1 MVALVVVAV
10 GLAMMAFE
18 RLRPGVRQPGVRGFW
33 WRAVAA
39 SVLQAASVQLLA
51 PVWDRY
57 LLAHRAWWAH
67 GLNTL
72 VGALVGYLAIT
83 FVYYFWHRARHE
95 LPWLWRWLHQL
106 HHSPQRIE
114 VITSFYKH
122 PFEIVANGVL
132 SSAVLYAL
140 LGLSV
145 NAAAGAVLLSGLA
158 ELFYHWNVRTPEW
171 LGYLI
176 QRPESHRL
184 HHERGRHARNF
195 SDLPLWDMLFG
206 TFENARGEPVACGF
220 EDGIEARVT
229 ELLLGRD
236 LSAEPAS

>member
-1 MVALVVVAV
+1 MVALVVIAV
-10 GLAMMAFE
+10 GLSMMVME
-18 RLRPGVRQPGVRGFW
+18 RLKPGVAQPSVRGFW
-33 WRAVAA
+33 WRAVVVSA
-39 SVLQAASVQLLA
+39 VQAGCVQGLA

-57 LLAHRAWWAH
+57 LLAHRAWSTG
-67 GLNTL
+67 GLGVL
-72 VGALVGYLAIT
+72 GGALVGYLAIT
-83 FVYYFWHRARHE
+83 LVYYFWHRARHE

-122 PFEIVANGVL
+122 PLEILANGVL
-132 SSAVLYAL
+132 SSAVLYGL
-140 LGLSV
+140 VGLSV
-145 NAAAGAVLLSGLA
+145 EAAAGAVLLSGLA

-184 HHERGRHARNF
+184 HHERGRHGRNY

-206 TFENARGEPVACGF
+206 TFENARGVPVACGF
-220 EDGIEARVT
+220 DAGEEQRVV
-229 ELLLGRD
+229 EMLLGRD
-236 LSAEPAS
+236 VNAQVPS